1 MGVGARRGSCRSIAV
16 RGGGGGGGGFVVVVG
31 VLKGGCAG
39 AGRRFGVCGRVGGVF
54 WVWSGSCPLLFFF
67 GVSFCFGKGYG
78 MIVTICVCVC
88 NLRILDLP
96 AVFVVYVCK
105 ISFWEKKRRK
115 IRRWAI
121 RGERERG

>member
-1 MGVGARRGSCRSIAV
+1 MGPWVGDLGFADGLAVFFGFGVGAAHC
-16 RGGGGGGGGFVVVVG
+16 
-31 VLKGGCAG
+31 C
-39 AGRRFGVCGRVGGVF
+39 
-54 WVWSGSCPLLFFF
+54 FFF

-121 RGERERG
+121 RGERERIIGFVNRHTTKGVGSFFVLSFCVFHSGFFPLCLD